1 MGHLQKLKLEEQLLE
16 MLDLLQHGLKTEH
29 LQLPQELQ
37 ERNPT
42 LDRRLLLLEH
52 PPQLEDQE
60 LQHPHLLLLLHSE
73 LPLAGTMKRRKRT
86 RALPRRRTFQTFQ
99 KRRTK
104 KLKVY
109 SQNSLAAMM
118 MMMTNKIR
126 EAQEGPAS

>member
-1 MGHLQKLKLEEQLLE
+1 MGE
-16 MLDLLQHGLKTEH
+16 MLDLLQHGPKTEH

-37 ERNPT
+37 
-42 LDRRLLLLEH
+42 EH

-73 LPLAGTMKRRKRT
+73 LPLAGTMKRKKRNKRT
-86 RALPRRRTFQTFQ
+86 RALPRRRTFQKFQ

>member
-1 MGHLQKLKLEEQLLE
+1 

-73 LPLAGTMKRRKRT
+73 LPLAGTMKRKKRNKRT
-86 RALPRRRTFQTFQ
+86 RALPRRRTFQKFQ

>member
-1 MGHLQKLKLEEQLLE
+1 MG
-16 MLDLLQHGLKTEH
+16 LDLLQHGLKTEH

-60 LQHPHLLLLLHSE
+60 LQHPHLPLLLHSE
-73 LPLAGTMKRRKRT
+73 LPLAGTMKRKQRKKRT

-118 MMMTNKIR
+118 MMMTNKTRSPEEILSR
-126 EAQEGPAS
+126 RAFLIERRK